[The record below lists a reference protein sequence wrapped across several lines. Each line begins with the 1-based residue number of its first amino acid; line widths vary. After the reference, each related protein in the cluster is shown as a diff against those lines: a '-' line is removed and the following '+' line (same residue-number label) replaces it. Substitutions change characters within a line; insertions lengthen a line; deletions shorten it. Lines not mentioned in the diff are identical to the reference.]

1 MKIAIMQ
8 PYLFPY
14 IGYWQLI
21 NMVDEF
27 VILDDVNY
35 IKRGYIN
42 RNNILLDGEKYMFSL
57 PVQKASQ
64 NKLIMETKIMND
76 TKEKQ
81 KLIHTFQNAYRRC
94 RYYENVMPV
103 IENIIANDEDDLT
116 DYIKYSIDM
125 IMQYL
130 NIKTI
135 IKKSSMIDKN
145 NSLKGQDR
153 IIEICKKERAD
164 CYIYPSGGRD
174 LYDSISFKKN
184 DIQLFFLE
192 PKINQIEY
200 KQKSEKFIAY
210 LSIIDVM
217 MNLSIEEIGKI
228 MLLYELKVE

>member
-1 MKIAIMQ
+1 
-8 PYLFPY
+8 
-14 IGYWQLI
+14 
-21 NMVDEF
+21 
-27 VILDDVNY
+27 
-35 IKRGYIN
+35 
-42 RNNILLDGEKYMFSL
+42 
-57 PVQKASQ
+57 
-64 NKLIMETKIMND
+64 
-76 TKEKQ
+76 
-81 KLIHTFQNAYRRC
+81 
-94 RYYENVMPV
+94 
-103 IENIIANDEDDLT
+103 
-116 DYIKYSIDM
+116 
-125 IMQYL
+125 
-130 NIKTI
+130 
-135 IKKSSMIDKN
+135 MIDKN

-164 CYIYPSGGRD
+164 CYINPSGGRD